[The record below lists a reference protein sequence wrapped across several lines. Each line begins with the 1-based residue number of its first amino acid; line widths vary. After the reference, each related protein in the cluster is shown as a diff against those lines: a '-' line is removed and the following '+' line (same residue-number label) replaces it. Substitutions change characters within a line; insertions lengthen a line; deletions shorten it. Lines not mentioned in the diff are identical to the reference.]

1 MTNVKNLLLRAGCVL
16 VLLVTAC
23 GSTVSTERRAALE
36 SGGSGAGADLDGE
49 GVGSGPDSGEAAID
63 SSGNP
68 IATSGGSGGGAS
80 GAGTGSSSSAGG
92 GAGTSSGGLSPSV
105 GGRSVGVTP
114 TQILLGVSYAT
125 NGSEA
130 NEAIGAGA
138 ATSTDTKRATELL
151 IEDVNRRGGIHGR
164 KIVPIW
170 HAVDALA
177 PRTYEQHGQAMCA
190 TWTEDNKVF
199 AALGAPY
206 ESLRQCMK
214 NVGAPLTYTSL
225 SSSSDRTFAEYPTYF
240 EPGNMNLS
248 RIARHTA
255 DSLAR
260 RKFFTG
266 TSRLGIV
273 TFDSPYFR
281 DAVEKSLLPALARH
295 GVKPAV
301 EPSYVPDPQ
310 STSDLGGISAGISS
324 TVLRF
329 RTNQISHVMI
339 LDSAAVASF
348 LFMQEAESQGYRPR
362 YGLNS
367 QNGNTALSDLL
378 ASSDSQAQLTN
389 ALSIG
394 WLPSID
400 LSAADDP
407 NDKAP
412 ASRRRCLK
420 ILEDGGLTSFSSRN
434 AMGQALI
441 TCEEIWFFEAAAKAA
456 GPNLTTQSFMAGAE
470 SLRDMRESPLT
481 LGNRLGPGRH
491 DGAARVTDA
500 AYVTECKCFRY
511 TGSPY
516 DVD

>member
-1 MTNVKNLLLRAGCVL
+1 MT
-16 VLLVTAC
+16 
-23 GSTVSTERRAALE
+23 
-36 SGGSGAGADLDGE
+36 D
-49 GVGSGPDSGEAAID
+49 
-63 SSGNP
+63 
-68 IATSGGSGGGAS
+68 
-80 GAGTGSSSSAGG
+80 
-92 GAGTSSGGLSPSV
+92 
-105 GGRSVGVTP
+105 
-114 TQILLGVSYAT
+114 TQILIGVAFAT

-138 ATSTDTKRATELL
+138 ATSTDTKKATELL

-164 KIVPIW
+164 KLVPVW

-177 PRTYEQHGQAMCA
+177 PKTYEQHGQEMCA

-214 NVGAPLTYTSL
+214 NAGAPLTYTSL

-248 RIARHTA
+248 RIARHTV

-260 RKFFTG
+260 RKFFPDTA
-266 TSRLGIV
+266 RIGIV

-295 GVKPAV
+295 GLKPAI

-329 RTNQISHVMI
+329 STNQISHVMI

-400 LSAADDP
+400 LAAADDP

-470 SLRDMRESPLT
+470 SLTELRESPLT
-481 LGNRLGPGRH
+481 LGNRLGAGRH

-500 AYVTECKCFRY
+500 AFVPECECFRY